1 MKRFQYYLIFFL
13 IAMAIGLVLF
23 CRDMKQKDLAL
34 QETTIDKKNG
44 IVSETY
50 HFIQKKYLMEIA
62 HLR

>member
-23 CRDMKQKDLAL
+23 CRDMKQKDLAF

-44 IVSETY
+44 IV
-50 HFIQKKYLMEIA
+50 
-62 HLR
+62 